1 MKKPLLLV
9 FAVSTAALNLGC
21 AETPKNNYKQVAC
34 GSGTLFYGVRQS
46 KTLSTAWLTQMGMTA
61 AESSQTSV
69 DWRFDDG
76 TGYPKLRLMR
86 SGESFEHQLGMGNA
100 ATVRCPGGVVHNFAT
115 ADTRDGLASQKAMFS
130 AVQSFGQA
138 TQSMQD
144 QADAKKEEQRKLYS
158 NIPPLAKPAAP
169 AANQGSSNT
178 SSNPGETA
186 RAKVATTVSPG
197 TSAGANGAA
206 PAVAAA
212 VKPATS
218 TLEKSAAAAS
228 LTTGSSPTPN
238 GGGNAGVAAN
248 KSGSSDARP
257 TSTSKPSGPGVLI
270 VDDKAF
276 KAEEKRKQESAG
288 ALKSAEADAAA
299 KRAKYLEESAKLDA
313 EVKARIEEEQRK
325 RRALGNRQ

>member
-1 MKKPLLLV
+1 MKQLLLLAL
-9 FAVSTAALNLGC
+9 AVSTAALNLGC
-21 AETPKNNYKQVAC
+21 ADTPKNNYKSVAC
-34 GSGTLFYGVRQS
+34 GSGTLYYGVRQS
-46 KTLSTAWLTQMGMTA
+46 KTLSTAWLTESGMTV
-61 AESSQTSV
+61 AEFSQTSV
-69 DWRFDDG
+69 DWRFNDG
-76 TGYPKLRLMR
+76 TSYPKLRLMR
-86 SGESFEHQLGMGNA
+86 SGESFKHELGMGNA
-100 ATVRCPGGVVHNFAT
+100 ATVHCPGGVVHNFAT
-115 ADTRDGLASQKAMFS
+115 ADTRDGVASQKAMFG

-138 TQSMQD
+138 AQSMQD

-178 SSNPGETA
+178 SSNPGEAA

-206 PAVAAA
+206 PAVATA

-218 TLEKSAAAAS
+218 TLEKSAVAAS
-228 LTTGSSPTPN
+228 LTTGSSSTPN
-238 GGGNAGVAAN
+238 GGGNAGNSAN
-248 KSGSSDARP
+248 KSGAADARP
-257 TSTSKPSGPGVLI
+257 TSTSKSSGAGVLI

-276 KAEEKRKQESAG
+276 KAEEKRRQENAA
-288 ALKSAEADAAA
+288 ALKRAEADDAA
-299 KRAKYLEESAKLDA
+299 KKAKYLAESAKLDA